1 MKKILIL
8 LLIVFPVASF
18 AWFNIPSVGSTK
30 TATPGIKNFGSYRAF
45 SDGTYPSNCQGYKT
59 NGINPYVGDTG
70 DGIYRVNISGV
81 GRDVYCLM
89 TYDSNGWAR
98 ILNLGE
104 NGIAG
109 KEVTTSTGSYQD
121 NYVVAS
127 YALSSTT
134 SFILKSTI
142 AASSACLSVFPLGT
156 NIYLVTG
163 ASLTARDSNFF
174 QMRKGAHLT
183 GDEIV
188 INTTLPLT
196 SLARKASSTA
206 KKATVSSSTG
216 VSRGNNAGGEYDY
229 FYVAEAACNAL
240 DRVEVYIR

>member
-1 MKKILIL
+1 MKKILFFLFIFL
-8 LLIVFPVASF
+8 PISAS
-18 AWFNIPSVGSTK
+18 AWFNIPSVRNSEVII
-30 TATPGIKNFGSYRAF
+30 PGIKNFGSYRAF
-45 SDGTYPSNCQGYKT
+45 ADGTYPANCQGYKT
-59 NGINPYVGDTG
+59 NGTNPYAGDTG

-98 ILNLGE
+98 VLNLGE

-121 NYVVAS
+121 NYIVAS
-127 YALSSTT
+127 YVLSSTT

-163 ASLTARDSNFF
+163 VTIISRTSTFL

-183 GDEIV
+183 GDEIA
-188 INTTLPLT
+188 INTALPLT

-216 VSRGNNAGGEYDY
+216 VSRGNNAGGAYDY
-229 FYVAEAACNAL
+229 FYTAEAACNAL